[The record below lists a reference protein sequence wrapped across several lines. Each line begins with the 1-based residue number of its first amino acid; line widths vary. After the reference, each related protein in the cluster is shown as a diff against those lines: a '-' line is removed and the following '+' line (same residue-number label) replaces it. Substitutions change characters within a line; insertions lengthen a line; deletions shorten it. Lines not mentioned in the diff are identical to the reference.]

1 MPLSVTF
8 SLNSFCKKNS
18 YVTRKMHILH
28 SGQNLFTFIFGQFG
42 IKHGKN
48 QSNCTVGN
56 FSTAFSE
63 TKAAATFSYWKLDES
78 SNITVSTINEKAKKS
93 PLPILSILL
102 ENNVFMR
109 YFTFP
114 FDQHCLQLTFLR
126 LLFRFYLNPAWITV
140 DTYLTNSL

>member
-42 IKHGKN
+42 IKHGKK
-48 QSNCTVGN
+48 QSNCTVRN
-56 FSTAFSE
+56 FS
-63 TKAAATFSYWKLDES
+63 AANISSRNIHFQGWKLDES
-78 SNITVSTINEKAKKS
+78 SNVTVSTINEKAKKS

-126 LLFRFYLNPAWITV
+126 LLFSFYLNPAWISV
-140 DTYLTNSL
+140 DTYPTNSL